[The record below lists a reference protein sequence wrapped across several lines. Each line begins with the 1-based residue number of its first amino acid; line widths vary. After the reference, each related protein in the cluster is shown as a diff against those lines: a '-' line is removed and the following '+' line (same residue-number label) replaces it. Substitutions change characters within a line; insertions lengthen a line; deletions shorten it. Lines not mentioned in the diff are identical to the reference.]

1 MGKLEFEIKN
11 CGEMTVGELLAYHHS
26 FLEFMDKVVKY
37 SQGLDLVMKM
47 AQSGLEA
54 KMKIIADKKCKE

>member
-1 MGKLEFEIKN
+1 
-11 CGEMTVGELLAYHHS
+11 MTIDELLAYHHS
-26 FLEFMDKVVKY
+26 FLEFMNKVVKY

>member
-1 MGKLEFEIKN
+1 MDKLEFKVRN
-11 CGEMTVGELLAYHHS
+11 CGEMTIDELLAYHHS

-47 AQSGLEA
+47 VQSGLEA